1 MNTTSTSTTIG
12 ERIRSARKQAGLTRA
27 ELASAVG
34 ASVQAVGFWETG
46 VNEPRNRHLQAL
58 CKALGIALI
67 DRISIAAASAP
78 ISDQIRVAR
87 NLCGLTLA
95 TVGERLGVS
104 AQAVHAWETG
114 SAYPTHQ
121 NLVALSALLGVQSHT
136 TTDQPDE
143 IRTAAAPARPTS
155 PVLHELL
162 AAEVIICTML
172 GVMTTDQK
180 LAIATKLE
188 ELGVAGEGA
197 TRFHERR
204 AALVAAG
211 AA

>member
-1 MNTTSTSTTIG
+1 MHTTSTSTTIG

-46 VNEPRNRHLQAL
+46 VNEPRTHHLQAL

-67 DRISIAAASAP
+67 DRISIAAA
-78 ISDQIRVAR
+78 
-87 NLCGLTLA
+87 TL
-95 TVGERLGVS
+95 
-104 AQAVHAWETG
+104 
-114 SAYPTHQ
+114 PHQ
-121 NLVALSALLGVQSHT
+121 SN
-136 TTDQPDE
+136 E
-143 IRTAAAPARPTS
+143 FRTPAAPARPAS

-162 AAEVIICTML
+162 AAEAIIIVML

-180 LAIATKLE
+180 LAIAAKLD
-188 ELGVAGEGA
+188 ELGVSGEGA

-204 AALVAAG
+204 AALIAAG
-211 AA
+211 AV

>member
-1 MNTTSTSTTIG
+1 MSTTTIG

-27 ELASAVG
+27 ELALAVG
-34 ASVQAVGFWETG
+34 ASVQAVGFWETD
-46 VNEPRNRHLQAL
+46 VNEPRNHHLQAL

-67 DRISIAAASAP
+67 DRISIAAAS
-78 ISDQIRVAR
+78 IS
-87 NLCGLTLA
+87 N
-95 TVGERLGVS
+95 
-104 AQAVHAWETG
+104 
-114 SAYPTHQ
+114 THQ
-121 NLVALSALLGVQSHT
+121 PT
-136 TTDQPDE
+136 
-143 IRTAAAPARPTS
+143 RPAS

-162 AAEVIICTML
+162 AAEAIIIVML

-204 AALVAAG
+204 AAITAARG